1 MKTVIIDNYDSFTYN
16 LAHLVKELG
25 AEVDVLR
32 NDKFRL
38 EELEPY
44 DKIILSP
51 GPGVPEEAGLLLDVI
66 RTYAGRKPILGVCL
80 GEQAIGQAFGGKL
93 VNLEEVFHGVQT
105 EIRRKEEGLRIR
117 DEGLGG
123 KDYEGISLEEDY
135 IFCGLPNRIPV
146 GRYHSWVV
154 DTKDFPEA
162 LAITAISPEAQSSCT
177 ETGKC
182 GQKRTGEK
190 NGSNGTG
197 RSRSEGT
204 RKTEGCTTPGQGA
217 DRLYQA
223 ERAPCLQEPS
233 L

>member
-25 AEVDVLR
+25 AETDVLR

-66 RTYAGRKPILGVCL
+66 RTYAERKPILGVCL
-80 GEQAIGQAFGGKL
+80 GEQAIGQVFGGKL
-93 VNLEEVFHGVQT
+93 VNLEEVFHGVQ
-105 EIRRKEEGLRIR
+105 
-117 DEGLGG
+117 
-123 KDYEGISLEEDY
+123 EDY

-162 LAITAISPEAQSSCT
+162 LAITAISPEGQIMALKHREYDIHGIQFHPESVLT
-177 ETGKC
+177 PDGK
-182 GQKRTGEK
+182 TIVK
-190 NGSNGTG
+190 NWLF
-197 RSRSEGT
+197 
-204 RKTEGCTTPGQGA
+204 K
-217 DRLYQA
+217 
-223 ERAPCLQEPS
+223 
-233 L
+233 

>member
-25 AEVDVLR
+25 AETDVLR

-51 GPGVPEEAGLLLDVI
+51 GPGVPEEAGLLLNVI

-80 GEQAIGQAFGGKL
+80 GEQAIGQVFGGKL

-105 EIRRKEEGLRIR
+105 EIRIKGEGLRIR

-123 KDYEGISLEEDY
+123 RIMKVFLSKKTISSAVY
-135 IFCGLPNRIPV
+135 PIG
-146 GRYHSWVV
+146 
-154 DTKDFPEA
+154 FP
-162 LAITAISPEAQSSCT
+162 SDD
-177 ETGKC
+177 
-182 GQKRTGEK
+182 
-190 NGSNGTG
+190 
-197 RSRSEGT
+197 
-204 RKTEGCTTPGQGA
+204 TTPGWSI
-217 DRLYQA
+217 RRTFPKRWPLPPS
-223 ERAPCLQEPS
+223 APKDKS
-233 L
+233 WR

>member
-25 AEVDVLR
+25 AETDVLR

-123 KDYEGISLEEDY
+123 RIMKVFLSKKTISSAVY
-135 IFCGLPNRIPV
+135 PIG
-146 GRYHSWVV
+146 
-154 DTKDFPEA
+154 FP
-162 LAITAISPEAQSSCT
+162 SDD
-177 ETGKC
+177 
-182 GQKRTGEK
+182 
-190 NGSNGTG
+190 
-197 RSRSEGT
+197 
-204 RKTEGCTTPGQGA
+204 TTPGWSI
-217 DRLYQA
+217 RRTFPKRWPLPPS
-223 ERAPCLQEPS
+223 APKDKS
-233 L
+233 WR